1 MAFTPIDE
9 QTWERREY
17 LEVFRQTA
25 IYLTAEVDI
34 TPLYRHTKA
43 RGEKLYP
50 ALIWCAAA
58 VLNRHVH
65 FRYGRDEAG
74 RIGIWDVLHPYY
86 TVPRRDAPDL
96 FAMKVTRFMPDYD
109 VFRQD
114 FQADYARA
122 ETCGRLLCDET
133 LPPNVCGISAM
144 PGLAFS
150 AFSFGGDPK
159 PDFTPFVLLRK
170 VHPAGDRTVLP
181 VGGEFAHAVNDG
193 FAQEPQAH
201 GMYHGE
207 KVAFGTLVQL
217 VLEKAPQEELEQV
230 LGFLRDTG
238 LPLTLAQL
246 GVKEI
251 VPETLKKVAEAAV
264 VPTQSTKNLR
274 ADITAQEV
282 YDAILEADR
291 IGRDY
296 LAR

>member
-50 ALIWCAAA
+50 ALVWCVAA
-58 VLNRHVH
+58 VLNRHAH

-74 RIGIWDVLHPYY
+74 RIGIWDELHPYY

-96 FAMKVTRFMPDYD
+96 FAMKVTRFTPDYD
-109 VFRQD
+109 AFLSRFRE
-114 FQADYARA
+114 DYARA

-150 AFSFGGDPK
+150 AFSELKHVFLVDEDVDPFDLSDVMWAMTTRFQADVDLI
-159 PDFTPFVLLRK
+159 PIPGVRCHPLDPSN
-170 VHPAGDRTVLP
+170 HPACSPSIRDGGIACKAIFDCTVP
-181 VGGEFAHAVNDG
+181 FDQKERFHRCRFKEVDPTRWVPG
-193 FAQEPQAH
+193 
-201 GMYHGE
+201 
-207 KVAFGTLVQL
+207 
-217 VLEKAPQEELEQV
+217 
-230 LGFLRDTG
+230 LR
-238 LPLTLAQL
+238 L
-246 GVKEI
+246 
-251 VPETLKKVAEAAV
+251 
-264 VPTQSTKNLR
+264 
-274 ADITAQEV
+274 
-282 YDAILEADR
+282 
-291 IGRDY
+291 
-296 LAR
+296 

>member
-1 MAFTPIDE
+1 M
-9 QTWERREY
+9 
-17 LEVFRQTA
+17 
-25 IYLTAEVDI
+25 
-34 TPLYRHTKA
+34 
-43 RGEKLYP
+43 
-50 ALIWCAAA
+50 
-58 VLNRHVH
+58 LNRHVH

-159 PDFTPFVLLRK
+159 PDFTPFVLLGK

-193 FAQEPQAH
+193 GHISGFFQRAGGNRRQTVS
-201 GMYHGE
+201 GLKE
-207 KVAFGTLVQL
+207 K
-217 VLEKAPQEELEQV
+217 
-230 LGFLRDTG
+230 
-238 LPLTLAQL
+238 
-246 GVKEI
+246 
-251 VPETLKKVAEAAV
+251 ETARGDACPCGRSSFESRGPKKFCQ
-264 VPTQSTKNLR
+264 P
-274 ADITAQEV
+274 
-282 YDAILEADR
+282 Y
-291 IGRDY
+291 
-296 LAR
+296 

>member
-109 VFRQD
+109 VFRPDVVSFGCQGH
-114 FQADYARA
+114 FIG
-122 ETCGRLLCDET
+122 E
-133 LPPNVCGISAM
+133 GIS
-144 PGLAFS
+144 GYL
-150 AFSFGGDPK
+150 
-159 PDFTPFVLLRK
+159 
-170 VHPAGDRTVLP
+170 
-181 VGGEFAHAVNDG
+181 HAC
-193 FAQEPQAH
+193 A
-201 GMYHGE
+201 Y
-207 KVAFGTLVQL
+207 LVQRLRIDGSGHTHL
-217 VLEKAPQEELEQV
+217 VM
-230 LGFLRDTG
+230 
-238 LPLTLAQL
+238 
-246 GVKEI
+246 
-251 VPETLKKVAEAAV
+251 
-264 VPTQSTKNLR
+264 
-274 ADITAQEV
+274 
-282 YDAILEADR
+282 
-291 IGRDY
+291 
-296 LAR
+296 

>member
-50 ALIWCAAA
+50 ALVWCVAA
-58 VLNRHVH
+58 VLNRHAH

-74 RIGIWDVLHPYY
+74 RIGIWDELHPYY

-96 FAMKVTRFMPDYD
+96 FAMKVTRFTPDYD
-109 VFRQD
+109 AFLSRFRE
-114 FQADYARA
+114 DYARA

-159 PDFTPFVLLRK
+159 PDFTPFVLLGK

-181 VGGEFAHAVNDG
+181 VGG
-193 FAQEPQAH
+193 
-201 GMYHGE
+201 
-207 KVAFGTLVQL
+207 
-217 VLEKAPQEELEQV
+217 
-230 LGFLRDTG
+230 
-238 LPLTLAQL
+238 
-246 GVKEI
+246 
-251 VPETLKKVAEAAV
+251 
-264 VPTQSTKNLR
+264 
-274 ADITAQEV
+274 
-282 YDAILEADR
+282 
-291 IGRDY
+291 
-296 LAR
+296 

>member
-133 LPPNVCGISAM
+133 LPQMSAVSPAR

-150 AFSFGGDPK
+150 AFSFGGDPQAG
-159 PDFTPFVLLRK
+159 LHALR
-170 VHPAGDRTVLP
+170 PAGEGPPGRGPDGAAGRRRVCPRRQRRRPHQRFFQRAGGNRRQTVSGLK
-181 VGGEFAHAVNDG
+181 
-193 FAQEPQAH
+193 
-201 GMYHGE
+201 E
-207 KVAFGTLVQL
+207 K
-217 VLEKAPQEELEQV
+217 
-230 LGFLRDTG
+230 
-238 LPLTLAQL
+238 
-246 GVKEI
+246 
-251 VPETLKKVAEAAV
+251 ETA
-264 VPTQSTKNLR
+264 R
-274 ADITAQEV
+274 G
-282 YDAILEADR
+282 DACPC
-291 IGRDY
+291 GRSSI
-296 LAR
+296 

>member
-122 ETCGRLLCDET
+122 ETCPQMSAVSPPCRGWPSPPSASAGTPSRTSRPSSCWGRST
-133 LPPNVCGISAM
+133 
-144 PGLAFS
+144 
-150 AFSFGGDPK
+150 
-159 PDFTPFVLLRK
+159 R
-170 VHPAGDRTVLP
+170 
-181 VGGEFAHAVNDG
+181 
-193 FAQEPQAH
+193 Q
-201 GMYHGE
+201 
-207 KVAFGTLVQL
+207 GT
-217 VLEKAPQEELEQV
+217 
-230 LGFLRDTG
+230 
-238 LPLTLAQL
+238 
-246 GVKEI
+246 
-251 VPETLKKVAEAAV
+251 
-264 VPTQSTKNLR
+264 
-274 ADITAQEV
+274 
-282 YDAILEADR
+282 
-291 IGRDY
+291 GRCC
-296 LAR
+296 R

>member
-34 TPLYRHTKA
+34 TALYKRVKN

-50 ALIWCAAA
+50 ALIWCVAA

-65 FRYGRDEAG
+65 FRYGRDQAG
-74 RIGIWDVLHPYY
+74 RIGIWDMRHPYY
-86 TVPRRDAPDL
+86 TVPRREAPDQ
-96 FAMKVTRFMPDYD
+96 FAMKVTPFTADYRT
-109 VFRQD
+109 FLAA

-133 LPPNVCGISAM
+133 LPPNICGISAV

-159 PDFTPFVLLRK
+159 PDFTPFVLLGQ
-170 VHPAGDRTVLP
+170 VHPAGNRTVLP

-193 FAQEPQAH
+193 SHISGFF
-201 GMYHGE
+201 
-207 KVAFGTLVQL
+207 K
-217 VLEKAPQEELEQV
+217 ELE
-230 LGFLRDTG
+230 
-238 LPLTLAQL
+238 
-246 GVKEI
+246 
-251 VPETLKKVAEAAV
+251 ETAAELF
-264 VPTQSTKNLR
+264 P
-274 ADITAQEV
+274 D
-282 YDAILEADR
+282 
-291 IGRDY
+291 
-296 LAR
+296 

>member
-43 RGEKLYP
+43 WGEKLYP

-159 PDFTPFVLLRK
+159 PDFTPFILLGK
-170 VHPAGDRTVLP
+170 VHPAGDRMVLP
-181 VGGEFAHAVNDG
+181 GGPSPAG
-193 FAQEPQAH
+193 
-201 GMYHGE
+201 
-207 KVAFGTLVQL
+207 
-217 VLEKAPQEELEQV
+217 
-230 LGFLRDTG
+230 
-238 LPLTLAQL
+238 
-246 GVKEI
+246 
-251 VPETLKKVAEAAV
+251 
-264 VPTQSTKNLR
+264 
-274 ADITAQEV
+274 
-282 YDAILEADR
+282 
-291 IGRDY
+291 
-296 LAR
+296 

>member
-1 MAFTPIDE
+1 M
-9 QTWERREY
+9 
-17 LEVFRQTA
+17 
-25 IYLTAEVDI
+25 DI

-150 AFSFGGDPK
+150 AFSFGGDLK
-159 PDFTPFVLLRK
+159 PDFTPFVLLGK

-193 FAQEPQAH
+193 GHISGFF
-201 GMYHGE
+201 
-207 KVAFGTLVQL
+207 K
-217 VLEKAPQEELEQV
+217 ELE
-230 LGFLRDTG
+230 
-238 LPLTLAQL
+238 
-246 GVKEI
+246 
-251 VPETLKKVAEAAV
+251 ETAAKLF
-264 VPTQSTKNLR
+264 P
-274 ADITAQEV
+274 D
-282 YDAILEADR
+282 
-291 IGRDY
+291 
-296 LAR
+296 

>member
-25 IYLTAEVDI
+25 IYLTDVGG
-34 TPLYRHTKA
+34 A
-43 RGEKLYP
+43 RCNPG
-50 ALIWCAAA
+50 A
-58 VLNRHVH
+58 VHHPVLRYECRY

-74 RIGIWDVLHPYY
+74 RIGIWDELHPYY

-96 FAMKVTRFMPDYD
+96 FAMKVTRFTPDYD
-109 VFRQD
+109 AFLSRFRE
-114 FQADYARA
+114 DYARA

-159 PDFTPFVLLRK
+159 PDFTPFVLLGK

-193 FAQEPQAH
+193 GHISGFF
-201 GMYHGE
+201 
-207 KVAFGTLVQL
+207 K
-217 VLEKAPQEELEQV
+217 ELE
-230 LGFLRDTG
+230 
-238 LPLTLAQL
+238 
-246 GVKEI
+246 
-251 VPETLKKVAEAAV
+251 ETAAKLF
-264 VPTQSTKNLR
+264 P
-274 ADITAQEV
+274 D
-282 YDAILEADR
+282 
-291 IGRDY
+291 
-296 LAR
+296 

>member
-43 RGEKLYP
+43 WGEKLYP

-159 PDFTPFVLLRK
+159 PDFTPFVLLGK
-170 VHPAGDRTVLP
+170 VHPAGDRTVLS

-193 FAQEPQAH
+193 GHISGFF
-201 GMYHGE
+201 
-207 KVAFGTLVQL
+207 K
-217 VLEKAPQEELEQV
+217 ELE
-230 LGFLRDTG
+230 
-238 LPLTLAQL
+238 
-246 GVKEI
+246 
-251 VPETLKKVAEAAV
+251 ETAAKLF
-264 VPTQSTKNLR
+264 P
-274 ADITAQEV
+274 D
-282 YDAILEADR
+282 
-291 IGRDY
+291 
-296 LAR
+296 